1 MNIISNTPNSSPDL
15 NTQAITAATKGDW
28 TLAIDLNKK
37 IISTNP
43 KDTATLNRLGRAYT
57 AIGELNHAQK
67 TYQKVLSIDPQ
78 NSIAIKN
85 LEKLNNLKPHTQTQS
100 LNKTTVANQELFIKK
115 PGVTKLVN
123 LVNLGSSEVIAS
135 LSCGDTIKIHFSKR
149 TISVL
154 DHLDRHIGKL
164 PDDMAFRFNQLAKN
178 GYYFSGCIKETSST
192 KVQIMIQETGH
203 KTI

>member
-1 MNIISNTPNSSPDL
+1 MNTHLNTSKSLPDL
-15 NTQAITAATKGDW
+15 NTQAITAATQGNWK
-28 TLAIDLNKK
+28 LAIDINKK

-43 KDTATLNRLGRAYT
+43 NDTATLNRLGRAYT
-57 AIGELNHAQK
+57 AMGELNQAQK
-67 TYQKVLSIDPQ
+67 TYQKVLDIDPQ

-85 LEKLNNLKPHTQTQS
+85 LEKLNNLKHHIQTPS

-123 LVNLGSSEVIAS
+123 LVNLGPSEVIAS
-135 LSCGDTIKIHFSKR
+135 LSCGDIIKMHFSKR

-164 PDDMAFRFNQLAKN
+164 PDDMAFRFNQLSKN
-178 GYYFSGCIKETSST
+178 GHTFSACIKETSSN
-192 KVQIMIQETGH
+192 KIQIMIQETGH